1 MAKVISRFSVSS
13 KSDEVNF
20 LDVAASLPNS
30 YKKLIQKGHPV
41 ILNNGK
47 NTGRI
52 HKESSISYEYVFEDV
67 VDVQVCNEHW
77 MESWK
82 GDLTSLE
89 TLTTRK
95 HILFHLD
102 YELTI
107 YDGSYPVLYFYPE
120 FMSVL
125 SRLNI

>member
-52 HKESSISYEYVFEDV
+52 ENLNLAFRPNRISKLSID
-67 VDVQVCNEHW
+67 QN
-77 MESWK
+77 
-82 GDLTSLE
+82 LT
-89 TLTTRK
+89 
-95 HILFHLD
+95 
-102 YELTI
+102 
-107 YDGSYPVLYFYPE
+107 
-120 FMSVL
+120 
-125 SRLNI
+125 